1 MHAVTIHKYIVLH
14 KIGQGGFSTV
24 YQAQHKNTQKIVALK
39 IVKTPVDY
47 NTILHESKILSYMN
61 RDMPSNSKRLVPTLH
76 WYGNYGKMMCLA
88 TTFYSKSF
96 TNYLQDNTNIDLLK
110 LLDICTQII
119 QIMCFIH
126 GVFVIH
132 CDIKPDNFMIDDDGK
147 LVLID
152 FGMARLYV
160 DSGNTSQHI
169 SNKTSNSLFGTPK
182 YASYNL
188 HLGNKPSRRDDMI
201 SVGYLMMTLFNVEL
215 PWSTIDVT
223 DAVEDKK
230 LYNIDHRSN
239 VIRRDLKHI
248 DALKIAL
255 TRDLANK
262 FLVPYFTEVY
272 ALKYDEAPDY
282 TEYNTLF
289 NTL

>member
-1 MHAVTIHKYIVLH
+1 MHAVTIHKYVVLH
-14 KIGQGGFSTV
+14 KIGQGGFSSV
-24 YQAQHKNTQKIVALK
+24 YQAQHKNTGKMVALK
-39 IVKTPVDY
+39 IVKTADDY

-61 RDMPSNSKRLVPTLH
+61 RDMSSNSKRLVPTLH

-96 TNYLQDNTNIDLLK
+96 TNYLQDNANIDLLK
-110 LLDICTQII
+110 LLDMCTQII
-119 QIMCFIH
+119 QIMYFIH

-160 DSGNTSQHI
+160 DSGNTSKHI
-169 SNKTSNSLFGTPK
+169 SNKMSNSLFGTPK

-201 SVGYLMMTLFNVEL
+201 SVGYLMMIMFNVEL
-215 PWSTIDVT
+215 PWSAT
-223 DAVEDKK
+223 DAVEDKE
-230 LYNIDHRSN
+230 LYNIEHRAN
-239 VIRRDLKHI
+239 VVRRDLKHI
-248 DALKIAL
+248 DALICG
-255 TRDLANK
+255 LANK
-262 FLVPYFTEVY
+262 FLVPYFTDVY

-282 TEYNTLF
+282 AEYNTLF

>member
-1 MHAVTIHKYIVLH
+1 MHAVTIHKYVVLN
-14 KIGQGGFSTV
+14 KIGQGGFSSV
-24 YQAQHKNTQKIVALK
+24 YQAQHKNTKKMVALK
-39 IVKTPVDY
+39 IVKASDDY

-76 WYGNYGKMMCLA
+76 WYGNYGKMTCLA

-96 TNYLQDNTNIDLLK
+96 TYYLQDNTNLDLLK

-119 QIMCFIH
+119 QIMYFIH
-126 GVFVIH
+126 SVFVIH
-132 CDIKPDNFMIDDDGK
+132 CDIKPDNFMIDEHGK

-169 SNKTSNSLFGTPK
+169 SNKMSNSLFGTPK

-201 SVGYLMMTLFNVEL
+201 SVGYLMMTLFNVGL
-215 PWSTIDVT
+215 PWSTIDVV
-223 DAVEDKK
+223 DVDKE
-230 LYNIDHRSN
+230 LYNIEHGAN

-248 DALKIAL
+248 DALIGG
-255 TRDLANK
+255 LANK

-282 TEYNTLF
+282 AEYNTLF
-289 NTL
+289 NTVI